1 MLRIAHIV
9 SGNDT
14 GGAMTHIVTLAKALK
29 EECELTLV
37 VIKEGPIVEE
47 AKRLGIQTKI
57 IGGSGVKNLLSEVN
71 ALGHYARGHFDLVH
85 SHGTRANLIAA
96 YLFKRF
102 KIKSVSTTHSD
113 YRLEYPLT
121 GRGIVLRAMN
131 RWSYKN
137 IPYHIGISQKMCD
150 TLIERGVIAEGV
162 YPATNGIDIQRY
174 QVQRQKKDFFETYQ
188 IDSEKFPQIIGIV
201 ARIHAVKGLDLFI
214 NSAIEV
220 CSQREDALFV
230 IAGGGDPALRAELQG
245 QIDQTPFSE
254 RIRLL
259 GRIEA
264 IGEFYN
270 AIDINVLTS
279 LNETFPYVL
288 MEGGY
293 FGKPAIASN
302 VGGVAELI
310 EDQVTGLLFNSGD
323 VKTLSKLM
331 IQVMDQP
338 QLGLKMG
345 EALREVVLEKHT
357 AQSMAKR
364 HIEIYNA
371 VMAHQR

>member
-37 VIKEGPIVEE
+37 VIRDGAIVRE
-47 AKRLGIQTKI
+47 AERLGIPVKI
-57 IGGSGVKNLLSEVN
+57 IGSSGAKQLLSEVN
-71 ALGHYARGHFDLVH
+71 QLGTYAKSQFDLIH
-85 SHGTRANLIAA
+85 THGTRANLIGA

-113 YRLEYPLT
+113 YRLEYPMT
-121 GRGIVLRAMN
+121 PRGMVLRTMN
-131 RWSYKN
+131 YWCYKN
-137 IPYHIGISQKMCD
+137 IPYHIGISKKMCQ
-150 TLIERGVIAEGV
+150 TLEERGVKARAI
-162 YPATNGIDIQRY
+162 YPATNGIDPERY
-174 QVQRQKKDFFETYQ
+174 TAVHTKDSFFAQYQ
-188 IDSEKFPQIIGIV
+188 IKVSDYQHVIGLV
-201 ARIHAVKGLDLFI
+201 ARIHTVKGIDVFLK
-214 NSAIEV
+214 SAMAV
-220 CSQREDALFV
+220 CKVRSDVLFV
-230 IAGGGDPALRAELQG
+230 VAGGGDPQLRVELQG
-245 QIDQTPFSE
+245 MIDQSPYSKQ
-254 RIRLL
+254 IHLL

-270 AIDINVLTS
+270 AIDINTLTS

-302 VGGVAELI
+302 VGGVSELI
-310 EDQVTGLLFNSGD
+310 EDQKTGLLFHSGD
-323 VKTLSKLM
+323 VNALSHHMMSLLN
-331 IQVMDQP
+331 DP
-338 QLGLKMG
+338 EYGAALGR
-345 EALREVVLEKHT
+345 ALRSVVLEKHT

-364 HIEIYNA
+364 HVVIYEA
-371 VMAHQR
+371 ILSEK